1 MAWMG
6 THGRNKRGTWC
17 QLLTKPL
24 KTQMV
29 VMKTLDDEK
38 GTWAFDLYPIVA
50 LAYGTT

>member
-17 QLLTKPL
+17 RLTKPL

-29 VMKTLDDEK
+29 VEKTLDDK
-38 GTWAFDLYPIVA
+38 KDLYISFA
-50 LAYGTT
+50 LAHGTT